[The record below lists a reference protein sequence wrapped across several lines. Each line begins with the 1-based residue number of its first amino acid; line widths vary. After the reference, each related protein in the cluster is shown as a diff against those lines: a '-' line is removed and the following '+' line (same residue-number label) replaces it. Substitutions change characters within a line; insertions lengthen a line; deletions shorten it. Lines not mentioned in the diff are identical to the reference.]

1 MNLRYLKMLLIGL
14 VLVFLSQGCFP
25 PPPFYYDRDDHHR
38 HHRYRHGYSSQH
50 LPKPVAQLII
60 QNGGEF
66 SDQGEVA
73 H

>member
-14 VLVFLSQGCFP
+14 VLVFLSQGCLP
-25 PPPFYYDRDDHHR
+25 PPPFYYDRDDYH
-38 HHRYRHGYSSQH
+38 HHRYRHRYSSQKS
-50 LPKPVAQLII
+50 LKPVAQLII

>member
-14 VLVFLSQGCFP
+14 ALVFLSQGCLP
-25 PPPFYYDRDDHHR
+25 PPPFYYDHDGHHR
-38 HHRYRHGYSSQH
+38 HHRYRHVYSSPQS
-50 LPKPVAQLII
+50 PKPVAQLII

-66 SDQGEVA
+66 GDQGEVV

>member
-14 VLVFLSQGCFP
+14 ALVFLSQGCFP

-38 HHRYRHGYSSQH
+38 HHRYRHGYSSQQS
-50 LPKPVAQLII
+50 LKPVAQLII

-73 H
+73 R